1 MVDLANGVEVRNYG
15 LKRTPDPKGVRESL
29 MLFLPVAI
37 VACAFS
43 FQIWI
48 RCQTI
53 SVGYQTQ
60 EFRTQWEELSR
71 NQEQLV
77 VEEQTVK
84 NPEWLEQV
92 AGKDLG
98 MVVVRPAQIIP
109 ASIKNLDADSSKTT
123 LMGNLVGPYEPQ
135 KATSF
140 ERP

>member
-60 EFRTQWEELSR
+60 ELQMQWDELLR
-71 NQEQLV
+71 NRQQLI
-77 VEEQTVK
+77 VEEQTAK
-84 NPEWLEQV
+84 NPEWLDLV

-109 ASIKNLDADSSKTT
+109 ASAGSLDSDNSNNA
-123 LMGNLVGPYEPQ
+123 LLGNYVGSYEPE
-135 KATSF
+135 KSASF
-140 ERP
+140 IRP

>member
-53 SVGYQTQ
+53 SVGYQMQ
-60 EFRTQWEELSR
+60 ELQSQWDELLR
-71 NQEQLV
+71 NRQQLV

-84 NPEWLEQV
+84 NPEWLDQI
-92 AGKDLG
+92 AGKNLG

-109 ASIKNLDADSSKTT
+109 ASIKNLDADNSKTT
-123 LMGNLVGPYEPQ
+123 LMGNLVGPYVPD
-135 KATSF
+135 KSSSF